1 MEINESVRLRV
12 DFIDQETNQLNQ
24 SNIIPYKVGEIFK
37 VNRKLSEEFHTQTHP
52 RKRNYEFPII
62 DCVDLDHG
70 IEFWL
75 SYGQLRELVDQYIGE
90 KVEVGR

>member
-24 SNIIPYKVGEIFK
+24 SNRVPYKVGEIFK
-37 VNRKLSEEFHTQTHP
+37 INKKLSEEYHNRTHP
-52 RKRNYEFPII
+52 RKRNYEVPII
-62 DCVDLDHG
+62 DCVDLENG

-75 SYGQLRELVDQYIGE
+75 SYGELRDLVDQHIGV
-90 KVEVGR
+90 KGEVA